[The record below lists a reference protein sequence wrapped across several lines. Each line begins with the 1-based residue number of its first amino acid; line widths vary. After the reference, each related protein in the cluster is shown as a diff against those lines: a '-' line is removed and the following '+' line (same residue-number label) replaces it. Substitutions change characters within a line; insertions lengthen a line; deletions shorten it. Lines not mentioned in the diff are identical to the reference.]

1 MRNLILRWYHI
12 KVIFNYSSSVT
23 SSEGNEKRPFFPHV
37 KILYFLPIN
46 IPENTK
52 LLILKIYIMN
62 YSFSSRLLL
71 YIKQPLSRK

>member
-1 MRNLILRWYHI
+1 M
-12 KVIFNYSSSVT
+12 K
-23 SSEGNEKRPFFPHV
+23 KKPFFPHV
-37 KILYFLPIN
+37 KILYFLPIH

-62 YSFSSRLLL
+62 YSFSSQLLL